1 MEKQTINGIEQ
12 MLEDVNEK
20 IVKKESNARGS
31 LYMFGVGLAGI
42 AYGVLT
48 KSDSSLMSGM
58 VVSSGSLIFKVIN
71 SLSLKSLRY
80 KQYSYRY
87 ALKYDNVNEQY
98 FKSKGGKH
106 FKK

>member
-48 KSDSSLMSGM
+48 KSDSSLMSGI
-58 VVSSGSLIFKVIN
+58 VVSSGSLIFRAIN
-71 SLSLKSLRY
+71 GLSLKGLRY
-80 KQYSYRY
+80 RQYSYIY
-87 ALKYDNVNEQY
+87 ALRYDNVDEHH
-98 FKSKGGKH
+98 FEGGKH